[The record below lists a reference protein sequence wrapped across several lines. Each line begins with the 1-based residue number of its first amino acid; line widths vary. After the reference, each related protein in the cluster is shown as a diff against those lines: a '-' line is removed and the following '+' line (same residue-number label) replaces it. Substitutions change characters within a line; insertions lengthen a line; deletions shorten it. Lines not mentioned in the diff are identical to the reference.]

1 MTLSA
6 GTRLALRQAQGD
18 LEQGR
23 KVGPYDIQAAIDAGG
38 PAFARGRVMNA
49 LRRGLVRLRR
59 EAAPARPRRSSAGI
73 VTERRRAEADLRVR
87 P

>member
-1 MTLSA
+1 MTLA
-6 GTRLALRQAQGD
+6 TGTRFALRQAQGD
-18 LEQGR
+18 LEQSR
-23 KVGPYDIQAAIDAGG
+23 KVGPYEIQAAIGAGG
-38 PAFARGRVMNA
+38 LAFAHGRVTNA

-73 VTERRRAEADLRVR
+73 VTERRRAEADLSIC

>member
-1 MTLSA
+1 MTLAA

-38 PAFARGRVMNA
+38 PAFARAEVTRE
-49 LRRGLVRLRR
+49 LRRGLAV
-59 EAAPARPRRSSAGI
+59 AQQRPR
-73 VTERRRAEADLRVR
+73 